1 MTVAHGAW
9 WCLHHRHWRSGSPHL
24 SPQSRVCAD
33 DGHCEVMQSLTRS
46 FPFTHSHSKI
56 NLRAKPKTHQTGCIQ
71 LVVLFPPAAV
81 QSGGWHPWRL
91 LPAPQGLPTLEAFSP
106 KTVLEK
112 TVGTRVRQKLHHS
125 RPTLPFLITYKMTVH
140 PSLLERL
147 ARLTPGDSA
156 TCCLMMSSSRTLQ
169 VRPSTS
175 FPTVQS
181 LCRWQ
186 SL

>member
-1 MTVAHGAW
+1 MTVVHGAW

-33 DGHCEVMQSLTRS
+33 DGHCEVIHSLTHS

-56 NLRAKPKTHQTGCIQ
+56 NLRAKPKTHQTRCIQ
-71 LVVLFPPAAV
+71 LVVLFLSCCCPKWWRTSVKVAACS
-81 QSGGWHPWRL
+81 SGLAYFG
-91 LPAPQGLPTLEAFSP
+91 AFSP

-112 TVGTRVRQKLHHS
+112 TVGRRVWQKLHHS
-125 RPTLPFLITYKMTVH
+125 RTTLPFLITYTMTVH

-156 TCCLMMSSSRTLQ
+156 TCCLMMSSSRTLE